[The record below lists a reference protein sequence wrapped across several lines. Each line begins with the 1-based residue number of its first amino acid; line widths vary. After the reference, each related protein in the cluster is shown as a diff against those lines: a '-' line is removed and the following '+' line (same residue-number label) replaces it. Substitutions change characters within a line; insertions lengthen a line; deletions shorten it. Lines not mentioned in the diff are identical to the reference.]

1 MAETLLRVEDLRV
14 TFGPPARSQVALD
27 GVSFSVAAGEVLGIV
42 GESGCGKTLTALS
55 ILKLIPDPPG
65 RIAGGRIVFRG
76 TDLATVDRAEMNRI
90 RGKEIAMIFQEPM
103 TALNPL
109 FKVGEQIS
117 ETLREHEGLDRAAA
131 RARALQLIEHVGI
144 SSPAERLDQYPHE
157 LSGGMRQRIMIAI
170 ALACRPQ
177 LLIADEPTTALDVT
191 IQAQILTLLRELQR
205 ELKMAVILITHDLG
219 VIAQVV
225 DRVIVMYAGR
235 IVEEAPVS
243 ALFARPSHP
252 YTKMLL
258 ESIPSLDREQERLST
273 IPGMVPSL
281 SALPAGCRFHP
292 RCPIARAPCSQ
303 RAPASFTVGPGHSA
317 ACIALNGY
325 RHA

>member
-1 MAETLLRVEDLRV
+1 MAEALLKVEDLRV
-14 TFGPPARSQVALD
+14 TFGPPSREQVALD
-27 GVSFSVAAGEVLGIV
+27 GVSFSLAPGEMLGIV

-55 ILKLIPDPPG
+55 VLRLIPDPPG
-65 RIAGGRIVFRG
+65 RIAGGRILFRG
-76 TDLATVDRAEMNRI
+76 IDLVRADQAAMNRI
-90 RGKEIAMIFQEPM
+90 RGKDISMIFQEPM

-109 FKVGEQIS
+109 FRVGEQIA
-117 ETLREHEGLDRAAA
+117 ETLREHEGLGRAAA
-131 RARALQLIEHVGI
+131 RARAMQLIEHVGI
-144 SSPAERLDQYPHE
+144 SSPGQRLDQYPHE

-191 IQAQILTLLRELQR
+191 IQAQILMLLRELQR
-205 ELKMAVILITHDLG
+205 ELHMAVILITHDLG
-219 VIAQVV
+219 VVAQVV

-235 IVEEAPVS
+235 IVEEAPVND
-243 ALFARPSHP
+243 LFARPSHP
-252 YTKMLL
+252 YTKLLL
-258 ESIPSLDREQERLST
+258 ESIPSLDREQARLST

-292 RCPIARAPCSQ
+292 RCPIARPACSE
-303 RAPASFTVGPGHSA
+303 REPASYVVEPGHSA

-325 RHA
+325 RHD